1 MIIFKHLWVFSLLL
15 LPILLVWLLP
25 AFKQK
30 TLAIRIPFFSLAQQA
45 SGAATTQGEHS
56 NKKHVLLWLSA
67 ILIWLSLVV
76 ALASPTQLG
85 APVKSET
92 TSRDI
97 MLAIDLSGSM
107 DEQDFPTANGEKI
120 QRLQAVKNVV
130 SQYIEDRKHDRIGLI
145 VFGTQ
150 AYLQVPFTQDLQ
162 SAEQLL
168 DNTQVAMA
176 GPHTAIGD
184 AIGLALKTFE
194 SSKVD
199 NKVLILLTDGA
210 DTGSR
215 MSPLNAAQIAKQSQ
229 LKIFTIGIGDEHADG
244 QYRVDFATLKKIA
257 STADGQF
264 YSAQDSQSLEK
275 IYQQIDEIAAVVTP
289 VITTRKET
297 SLVRI
302 PLYFALLV
310 FVIALLGQVIV
321 EFTMQRQHTK
331 DVKHV

>member
-1 MIIFKHLWVFSLLL
+1 MIIFKHLWIFSLLL
-15 LPILLVWLLP
+15 VPILLVWLLP
-25 AFKQK
+25 AFRQK

-45 SGAATTQGEHS
+45 TGAVTTQGEHS
-56 NKKHVLLWLSA
+56 NKKYAFLWLSA
-67 ILIWLSLVV
+67 ALIWLSLVV
-76 ALASPTQLG
+76 ALAEPTQLG

-107 DEQDFPTANGEKI
+107 DEQDFPTTNGERI

-229 LKIFTIGIGDEHADG
+229 LKIFTIGIGDEDADG
-244 QYRVDFATLKKIA
+244 QYRVDFETLRKIA

-264 YSAQDSQSLEK
+264 YTAQDSQSLEK

-289 VITTRKET
+289 EISTRKET
-297 SLVRI
+297 SLVHI
-302 PLYFALLV
+302 PLYFALLI
-310 FVIALLGQVIV
+310 FVLALFAQVII
-321 EFTMQRQHTK
+321 ELFKQKQQTE
-331 DVKHV
+331 DVNDV